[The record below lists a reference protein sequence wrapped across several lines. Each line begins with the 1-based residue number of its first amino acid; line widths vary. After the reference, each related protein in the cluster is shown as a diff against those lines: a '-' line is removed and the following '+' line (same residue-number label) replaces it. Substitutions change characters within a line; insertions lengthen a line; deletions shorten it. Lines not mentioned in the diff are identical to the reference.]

1 MDHLVHTG
9 LMRIFTIRT
18 NRSKYVVWECYSCDG
33 FVVSKMSRRPLI
45 PYLKHLKMISSQ
57 FNSNSK
63 LNSFRTVSH
72 REQNAYKVSFYGAC
86 NLCKIRPSHKTSKAY
101 RTILQWKVIKTP
113 VNVPYD
119 IITVFQNILSIIINL
134 IISVGWF
141 PYRNK
146 QLLKT
151 FFNELKK

>member
-9 LMRIFTIRT
+9 LMRIFTNGT
-18 NRSKYVVWECYSCDG
+18 NRSKYVVWECYSCVG
-33 FVVSKMSRRPLI
+33 RVASIMFRRPLI